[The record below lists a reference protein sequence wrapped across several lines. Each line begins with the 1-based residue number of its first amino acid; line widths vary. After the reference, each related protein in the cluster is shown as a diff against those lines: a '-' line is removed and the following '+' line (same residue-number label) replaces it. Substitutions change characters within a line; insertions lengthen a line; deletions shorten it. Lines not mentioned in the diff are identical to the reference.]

1 MMSNYYEEEED
12 HSSDN
17 DDHDEMEYDRALFQ
31 DRNLAEDNEML
42 FYRSTNLSAP
52 FSHPLNDGHE
62 DPHFTDCI
70 AFFFR

>member
-1 MMSNYYEEEED
+1 MMSNNYEEEED

-42 FYRSTNLSAP
+42 FYRSTNLGAP
-52 FSHPLNDGHE
+52 FSHP
-62 DPHFTDCI
+62 F
-70 AFFFR
+70 